1 MHSLAERLKNRSTE
15 AHVKNNLFD
24 KLILWYS
31 LINQSHVFSEMKPL
45 DFLQT
50 IFANY
55 RDYVDG

>member
-15 AHVKNNLFD
+15 AHIKNKLFD
-24 KLILWYS
+24 NLIIWYI
-31 LINQSHVFSEMKPL
+31 LINQSHMFSKMKSP
-45 DFLQT
+45 T